1 MISPY
6 FRITHGLKCHQS
18 ISDFS
23 RSIRT
28 PATAKTSAS
37 AHSETGVVFFA
48 SAGRKMVNFL
58 WFKVSEWIFFPCT
71 NRDLFDV
78 KYDLWRVHVKLMWF
92 NRGMIMA

>member
-1 MISPY
+1 M
-6 FRITHGLKCHQS
+6 
-18 ISDFS
+18 
-23 RSIRT
+23 
-28 PATAKTSAS
+28 
-37 AHSETGVVFFA
+37 
-48 SAGRKMVNFL
+48 NFL